1 MRCSLRAVDYKS
13 RQKLKALKGE
23 TYSVKVCL
31 GIIFTCGEAE
41 QVYKSPDLSC
51 GGLVAWLER
60 STPIREIVSSNP
72 CRGYTPVSAQ
82 VWHGVTPSGRD
93 PWLGWGTYV
102 PCNPSVWEAELSH

>member
-1 MRCSLRAVDYKS
+1 MMVLPLQVGAKDEIS
-13 RQKLKALKGE
+13 RVRLKCE
-23 TYSVKVCL
+23 YN
-31 GIIFTCGEAE
+31 
-41 QVYKSPDLSC
+41 SC

-72 CRGYTPVSAQ
+72 RRGYTPVSAQ

-93 PWLGWGTYV
+93 PWLGWGTYI

>member
-1 MRCSLRAVDYKS
+1 MDTRRLLDGSGFPYIMSLFIRRRGCVNIN
-13 RQKLKALKGE
+13 RH
-23 TYSVKVCL
+23 
-31 GIIFTCGEAE
+31 
-41 QVYKSPDLSC
+41 SC

-72 CRGYTPVSAQ
+72 RRGYTPVSAQ

-93 PWLGWGTYV
+93 PWLGWGTYI

>member
-1 MRCSLRAVDYKS
+1 MQASLK
-13 RQKLKALKGE
+13 KLSHDE
-23 TYSVKVCL
+23 INIDMVRNC
-31 GIIFTCGEAE
+31 
-41 QVYKSPDLSC
+41 C

-72 CRGYTPVSAQ
+72 RRGYTPVSAQ

-93 PWLGWGTYV
+93 PWLGWGTYI